1 MFIMFIGWTSDAF
14 LSEKPRNKVDSS
26 TTSHRG
32 LGGFVPMISSQ
43 QKSSIQ
49 QHPAAAFSVREAM
62 DTVKYIN
69 SYCPQLRTLARDVL
83 LRWFHGDVFCMDL
96 NIYMG
101 PKMRIPIR
109 LPCLFGT

>member
-1 MFIMFIGWTSDAF
+1 MFIMFFGWTSDAF

-83 LRWFHGDVFCMDL
+83 LRWFH
-96 NIYMG
+96 
-101 PKMRIPIR
+101 
-109 LPCLFGT
+109 